1 MKKIDVSIVLNMHRE
16 ALYLQPT
23 LHSLEACAHEARKQ
37 GITVELVAVFDRA
50 DTPTIEVFNSNN
62 FENFENIQVT
72 QVDVGSLGLAR
83 NAGIALA
90 QGEYVWT
97 SDADDL
103 VSSNS
108 ITSLIKTAREYADES
123 IAIFLE
129 YLIAFGNQFHVVR
142 YFDSNWLT
150 AADFAYQHPYASR
163 IFAKKSIFDAHP
175 YKDLKV
181 TTGFAYEDW
190 DFNCRLIAAG
200 VNFKI
205 AKDTIIFYRQR
216 SNSLLQQANAQ
227 SAKIIPHSPLFSPQT
242 LRNNLKKAKQTRGDW
257 KTFLKERKELHSIN
271 FAAEIFKD
279 RTLIQYILDANHL
292 DPEVQPNLIETAH
305 SYNPIP
311 WNQQH
316 WGMSL
321 ERFFDLVGFDY
332 FSDIILLPW
341 LKPGGAEK
349 YILHILEQLSRQGLA
364 KRILVISGQSA
375 DRHQWVSKL
384 PPGSVFIDLYSTFP
398 YHNEEERRMLATRA
412 ILALSDKK
420 SRLHLKA
427 SEFADTMMDRFGT
440 AFSTSMEIIYYRFSN
455 GRYSWHGE
463 NITGPWTINF
473 LRNNINKIDTIIS
486 DCEYMVFK
494 DSHLFPSEAKKYS
507 TIYTY
512 CSLPTVANR
521 CKSPHYKLIW
531 ASRIAPEKRPELLP
545 LIISNV
551 REKIP
556 NLQIDIRGSFEEGY
570 SKTTFSEAGLFYQ
583 GIFNSFS
590 EIDTVNY
597 DAFIY
602 TTAYDGLPNVIL
614 EAMSAGLPIIAPD
627 VGGISEAVIDGET
640 GYLIP
645 NHANDTALIQAYTQ
659 AIIDLYE
666 NWNASQA
673 IGINAR
679 SLIENRHS
687 AQAFAQRIDQTFGPK
702 D

>member
-23 LHSLEACAHEARKQ
+23 LSSLEACAYEAKKQ
-37 GITVELVAVFDRA
+37 GITVELIAVFDRP
-50 DTPTIEVFNSNN
+50 DTPTIEIFNANH
-62 FENFENIQVT
+62 FENFENIQSI

-83 NAGIALA
+83 NAGIAIA
-90 QGEYVWT
+90 QGEFIWT

-108 ITSLIKTAREYADES
+108 ITALVETAREYPNEP

-142 YFDSNWLT
+142 YFDSDWLT
-150 AADFAYQHPYASR
+150 AADFAYQHPYVSR
-163 IFAKKSIFDAHP
+163 IFAKKSIFEAHP
-175 YKDLKV
+175 YQDLKV

-200 VNFKI
+200 INFKI
-205 AKDTIIFYRQR
+205 ARNTIIFYRQR

-227 SAKIIPHSPLFSPQT
+227 SAKIIPHSSLFSPQG
-242 LRNNLKKAKQTRGDW
+242 LKFNLKKSKQRRSDW
-257 KTFLKERKELHSIN
+257 KAFLKERKELHSIN
-271 FAAEIFKD
+271 FSNEIFQNQ
-279 RTLIQYILDANHL
+279 TLIHYILDAAHL
-292 DPEVQPNLIETAH
+292 DPEVQPNLIEAAH

-311 WNQQH
+311 WNQEH

-332 FSDIILLPW
+332 FSDVVLLPW

-349 YILHILEQLSRQGLA
+349 YILHILDQLSKQGLA
-364 KRILVISGQSA
+364 KRILVIAGQSA
-375 DRHQWVSKL
+375 NQHQWISKL
-384 PPGSVFIDLYSTFP
+384 PPGSVFIDLFSTFP

-412 ILALSDKK
+412 ILALTNKK

-427 SEFADTMMDRFGT
+427 SEFADTMMDRFGP
-440 AFSTSMEIIYYRFSN
+440 AFSASMEIIYYRFSN
-455 GRYSWHGE
+455 GRYSWRGE

-473 LRNNINKIDTIIS
+473 LRNNIRHIHTIIS
-486 DCEYMVFK
+486 DCKNIVSNDRK
-494 DSHLFPSEAKKYS
+494 LFPSEVQKYS
-507 TIYTY
+507 TIYTH
-512 CSLPTVANR
+512 CELPATNT
-521 CKSPHYKLIW
+521 KSEKPHHKLIW

-545 LIISNV
+545 LIIASV

-556 NLQIDIRGSFEEGY
+556 NLQIDIRGSFEENY
-570 SKTTFSEAGLFYQ
+570 SKSIFSEAGLFYQ
-583 GIFNSFS
+583 GAFNSFS
-590 EIDTVNY
+590 EITASHY
-597 DAFIY
+597 DAFLY
-602 TTAYDGLPNVIL
+602 TTAFDGLPNVIL
-614 EAMSAGLPIIAPD
+614 EAMGTGLPVIAPD

-645 NHANDTALIQAYTQ
+645 NHANDTALIQGYTQ

-666 NWNASQA
+666 NWATSQTK
-673 IGINAR
+673 GIKAR
-679 SLIENRHS
+679 SLIESRHS
-687 AQAFAQRIDQTFGPK
+687 TQIFAQRIDQIFGHK